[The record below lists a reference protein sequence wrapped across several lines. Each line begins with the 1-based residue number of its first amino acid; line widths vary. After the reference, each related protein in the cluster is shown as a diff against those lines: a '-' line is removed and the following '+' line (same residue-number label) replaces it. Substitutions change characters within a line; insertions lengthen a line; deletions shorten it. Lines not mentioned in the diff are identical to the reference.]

1 MHQDKNQ
8 IVFSRTSLSK
18 NSQTVYNPLNLL
30 KTLVPLNDKPIIL
43 KELIPMF
50 AHQIYVNMRTDL
62 FASRHIGISEDDLQH
77 MLKTVKAESLDQI
90 IAETI
95 PSDIRL
101 PQPLQLSEAMSEN
114 GFLSH
119 IKELSEKNKMFKT
132 YIGLGYHESIT
143 PSVIKRNILE
153 NPGWYTAYTPYQAEI
168 AQGRLEALLNFQ
180 TVIVDLTGMELAN
193 ASLLD
198 ESTAASEA
206 MSMLFDVR
214 TRAQKKNE
222 VVKFF
227 VSEEVLPQTLSLL
240 QTRSNPI
247 GIKLVV
253 GNHEEFDFNDNFYG
267 ALLQYPGKYGQVHD
281 YEAFVA
287 KAKENEIKV
296 AVAADILSLVLLT
309 PPGEFGVD
317 VVVGTTQRFGI
328 PLGYGG
334 PHAAYFATKEEYKR
348 NIPGRIIGVTK
359 DTDGQP
365 AMRMALQTREQH
377 IKRDKATSNIC
388 TAQVLLAVM
397 AGMYAVFHGPKGLK
411 YIAEHVHNNAKALN
425 QLLQGLG
432 FKQLN
437 TSFFDTIKINVEDSN
452 KLKVIAEKK
461 GINFNYIGKNTI
473 TISVNEA
480 TDKNDIK
487 HILSCFMEMR
497 SKKESLSFSEPL
509 LEVIPSTLLRTS
521 PYMENKVFNSYHSE
535 TEIMRYI
542 KKLERKDLALNHSMI
557 SLGSCTMKLNA
568 ASEMLPLSWAQWGNI
583 HPFVPVDQAQGY
595 QIVLKELEKDLNT
608 ITGFAG
614 TSLQPNSGAQGEYAG
629 LMMIRAY
636 HESRN
641 EGHRNICIIPAS
653 AHGTNPASAVMA
665 GMKVVVTKTDA
676 KGNIDVADLEEKA
689 NLHADSLAAL
699 MVTYPSTH
707 GVFESSIKYITN
719 LIHDNGGQV
728 YMDGANMNAQVG
740 LTNPAIIGADVCH
753 LNLHKTFAIPHGGG
767 GPGVG
772 PICVAE
778 QLVPFLPGNPLIE
791 TGGSKAISAISAAPW
806 GSSSVCLISYGYIKM
821 LGEEGLTNSTKI
833 AILNANYIKERLS
846 GKYEVLYTGENG
858 RAAHEMIIDCRPF
871 KQNGIEVTDIAKR
884 LMDYGFHAPTVS
896 FPVAGTM
903 MIEPTESESLSE
915 LDRFCD
921 AMISIRNEIDMA
933 AENPENN
940 VLKNSPHT
948 MAMVTSDE
956 WKFPYSRQKAAFP
969 LPYVSENKFWPSV
982 RRVDDAYGDRNL
994 ICSCAPIEAYAE
1006 AE

>member
-1 MHQDKNQ
+1 
-8 IVFSRTSLSK
+8 
-18 NSQTVYNPLNLL
+18 
-30 KTLVPLNDKPIIL
+30 
-43 KELIPMF
+43 
-50 AHQIYVNMRTDL
+50 MRTDL
-62 FASRHIGISEDDLQH
+62 FAARHIGINGDDLKY

-90 IAETI
+90 IEETI

-101 PQPLQLSEAMSEN
+101 TDPLQLSKAMGEHE
-114 GFLSH
+114 FLLH
-119 IKELSEKNKMFKT
+119 IQMLSEKNMMFKT

-180 TVIVDLTGMELAN
+180 TMIVDLTGMELAN

-198 ESTAASEA
+198 ESTAAAEA

-214 TRAQKKNE
+214 TRAQKKNGI
-222 VVKFF
+222 VKFF
-227 VSEEVLPQTLSLL
+227 VSEEVFPQTLSLL
-240 QTRSNPI
+240 QTRSNPL
-247 GIKLVV
+247 GIELVV
-253 GNHEEFDFNDNFYG
+253 GNHEEFEFNESYFG
-267 ALLQYPGKYGQVHD
+267 ALLQYPGKHGQVHD
-281 YEAFVA
+281 YAAFVA
-287 KAKENEIKV
+287 KAKAQQIKV

-309 PPGEFGVD
+309 PPGEFGAD
-317 VVVGTTQRFGI
+317 IVVGTTQRFGI

-334 PHAAYFATKEEYKR
+334 PHAAFFATKEEFKR

-359 DTDGQP
+359 DADGQP

-397 AGMYAVFHGPKGLK
+397 AGMYGVYHGPKGLT
-411 YIAEHVHNNAKALN
+411 YIAEQVHNNTKALS
-425 QLLQGLG
+425 QLVQRLG
-432 FKQLN
+432 FKQMN
-437 TSFFDTIKINVEDSN
+437 SSFFDTIKLQVEDTN
-452 KLKVIAEKK
+452 RLKRIAEKK
-461 GINFNYIGKNTI
+461 EINFNYIDDK
-473 TISVNEA
+473 TISISLNEA
-480 TDKNDIK
+480 TDKNTLK
-487 HILSCFMEMR
+487 HIFSCFLEF
-497 SKKESLSFSEPL
+497 SAVNETFSYSVPVTDVIQPSLR
-509 LEVIPSTLLRTS
+509 RTS
-521 PYMENKVFNSYHSE
+521 AFLQNEVFNSYHSE
-535 TEIMRYI
+535 TEMMRYI
-542 KKLERKDLALNHSMI
+542 KKLERRDLALNHSMI

-583 HPFVPVDQAQGY
+583 HPFVPIEQAEGY
-595 QIVLKELEKDLNT
+595 QIILKELEQDLNT

-665 GMKVVVTKTDA
+665 GMKVVVTKTDV

-689 NLHADSLAAL
+689 KLHAADLAAL

-707 GVFESSIKYITN
+707 GVFESSIKYITKV
-719 LIHDNGGQV
+719 IHDHGGQV

-740 LTNPAIIGADVCH
+740 LTNPATIGADVCH

-778 QLVPFLPGNPLIE
+778 QLVPFLPSNPIIE
-791 TGGSKAISAISAAPW
+791 TGGTNAISAISAAPW
-806 GSSSVCLISYGYIKM
+806 GSSLACLISYGYIKM
-821 LGEEGLTNSTKI
+821 LGEKGLIDSTKI

-896 FPVAGTM
+896 FPVAGTV
-903 MIEPTESESLSE
+903 MIEPTESESLAE

-921 AMISIRNEIDMA
+921 AMNAIRDEIDQA
-933 AENPENN
+933 TENRENN
-940 VLKNSPHT
+940 VLKNAPHT
-948 MAMVTSDE
+948 MSMVTNDE
-956 WKFPYSRQKAAFP
+956 WQFPYSRKLAAFP
-969 LPYVSENKFWPSV
+969 LPYVRDNKFWPAV

-994 ICSCAPIEAYAE
+994 ICSCVPVEAYAE
-1006 AE
+1006 TE